1 MTIFGSFEI
10 GRKAL
15 RAQHKGME
23 VSGQNVANANT
34 PGYTRQRTDMES
46 VVAPMV
52 KNPSMAPGRGVVV
65 ADVVR
70 VRSEFYHKQLIS
82 TTSNKE
88 YWDTRYE
95 TFLGAEAIFMEP
107 EDYGINKYLNDF
119 FDSWQEL
126 SSSPEEASVRA
137 GLRENA
143 ISLTRTV
150 QDVYH
155 RLDDQIEN
163 LENELSMIVNDVNR
177 ISDTIAELN
186 EKIRFIDTMQEKSNE
201 LFDQLDLAIEELA
214 ELVNI
219 NVHRQANGTVEIF
232 SGGRLLVQED
242 RSFHVSLGDGGEKGL
257 QVVSSRGLP
266 LQLNSGKVKGLL
278 DAVNEDLPGLQ
289 DELNKLITVL
299 VKDFNELHRQ
309 GYAYDSDKT
318 GIDFFKPMDN
328 KGVPAAMAFAVS
340 DAIIEDGSNIA
351 AANVAF
357 APGNGNNSLEIAR
370 LRDLKS
376 PDRLGGASI
385 SDYYQAMITSMG
397 VEAQDSE
404 RMVGAF
410 EKTLGQLQE
419 MHESISGV
427 NIDEEM
433 LNMVQYQHSWHAAA
447 RYLNYVDQMLGVLFT
462 ELGR

>member
-52 KNPSMAPGRGVVV
+52 KNPSMAPGRGVDV

-70 VRSEFYHKQLIS
+70 VRSEFYHNQLLS
-82 TTSNKE
+82 TNSNKE
-88 YWDTRYE
+88 YWDNRYE

-107 EDYGINKYLNDF
+107 EEHGINKYLNDF

-150 QDVYH
+150 QDVFH
-155 RLDDQIEN
+155 RLNDQIEN
-163 LENELSMIVNDVNR
+163 LEDELSMIVNDVNR

-201 LFDQLDLAIEELA
+201 LFDQLDLAIEELS
-214 ELVNI
+214 ELVDINI
-219 NVHRQANGTVEIF
+219 NRQANGTVEIF

-242 RSFHVSLGDGGEKGL
+242 RSFHVSVGDGGDEGK
-257 QVVSSRGLP
+257 QIVSSRGLP
-266 LQLNSGKVKGLL
+266 LQLSSGKVQGLL
-278 DAVNEDLPGLQ
+278 DAINVDLPALQ
-289 DELNKLITVL
+289 GELNELIEVL
-299 VKDFNELHRQ
+299 VKDVNEIHRQ
-309 GYAYDSDKT
+309 GFAYDSDQT
-318 GIDFFKPMDN
+318 DIDFFKPLENED
-328 KGVPAAMAFAVS
+328 VPAAIAFEVSEAV
-340 DAIIEDGSNIA
+340 IEDGSNIA
-351 AANVAF
+351 AANVDF
-357 APGNGNNSLEIAR
+357 APGNGDNALEISS
-370 LRDLKS
+370 LRDEAS
-376 PDRLGGASI
+376 PDRLGGVSI
-385 SDYYQAMITSMG
+385 ADYYQAMVTSMG

-427 NIDEEM
+427 NLDEEM

>member
-34 PGYTRQRTDMES
+34 PGYTRQRTDMEA

-52 KNPSMAPGRGVVV
+52 KNPSMTPGRGVEVY
-65 ADVVR
+65 DVVR
-70 VRSEFYHKQLIS
+70 VRSEFYHNQLLS
-82 TTSNKE
+82 TNSNKK

-107 EDYGINKYLNDF
+107 EEYGINKYLNDF
-119 FDSWQEL
+119 FDSFQEL

-155 RLDDQIEN
+155 RLNDQIEN
-163 LENELSMIVNDVNR
+163 LEDEMSMIVNDINR

-186 EKIRFIDTMQEKSNE
+186 DKIRFIYIMQEKSNE
-201 LFDQLDLAIEELA
+201 LFDQLDLAIEELS
-214 ELVNI
+214 ELIDITI
-219 NVHRQANGTVEIF
+219 NRQANGTVEIF
-232 SGGRLLVQED
+232 SGGRLLVQEE
-242 RSFHVSLGDGGEKGL
+242 RSFHVSVGDGGVEG
-257 QVVSSRGLP
+257 QQIVSSRGLP
-266 LQLNSGKVKGLL
+266 LQSSTGKVQGLL
-278 DAVNEDLPGLQ
+278 DAVNKDLPGLQ
-289 DELNKLITVL
+289 DKLNELIEVL
-299 VKDFNELHRQ
+299 VKDVNEIHRK
-309 GYAYDSDKT
+309 GFAYDSDQT
-318 GIDFFKPMDN
+318 EIDFFKPLENED
-328 KGVPAAMAFAVS
+328 VAAAMVFEVS
-340 DAIIEDGSNIA
+340 EAIIEDGSNIA
-351 AANVAF
+351 AADVDF
-357 APGNGNNSLEIAR
+357 APGNGDNALKIAR
-370 LRDLKS
+370 LRTEAS
-376 PDRLGGASI
+376 PGRLGGVSI
-385 SDYYQAMITSMG
+385 SNYYQAMITSMG

-427 NIDEEM
+427 NMDEEM
-433 LNMVQYQHSWHAAA
+433 LNMVQFQHSWHAAA
-447 RYLNYVDQMLGVLFT
+447 RFLNYVDQMLGVLFT